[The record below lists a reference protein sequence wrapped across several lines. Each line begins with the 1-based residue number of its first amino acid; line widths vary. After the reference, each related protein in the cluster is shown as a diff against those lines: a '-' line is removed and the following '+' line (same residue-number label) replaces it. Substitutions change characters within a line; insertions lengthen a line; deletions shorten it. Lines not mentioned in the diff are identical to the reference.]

1 MHIFSRQKGN
11 YHHTVLACYIGYL
24 TQALVI
30 NFSPLLFVTFMR
42 QYTLSLSQ
50 VSTLIAVSFTTQL
63 IVDFLASRYVEKIG
77 YRTAVVG
84 AHVFAVLGM
93 VGLAILPEC
102 LPSPMLGLVI
112 ATAMGSIGGGLIEV
126 MISPLLEACPTD
138 EKSGSMSLLHSFY
151 SWGQA
156 GTILLSTLFFAVVG
170 IEHWRLLACLWAILP
185 AFGALA
191 FLFVPIYRL
200 QPSEEAQTVTP
211 KKERQLFLLFF
222 ALMICAGAAEQVMSQ
237 WASTFAES
245 ALGIDK
251 TLGDLLGPCMFAV
264 LMGISRVFY
273 GKFSEKIR
281 LERFMFCSCLLCI
294 LSYLLAA
301 FSPSPIFSLTGC
313 ALCGMSVGILWPGTY
328 SQAARRMPHI
338 SMATYALL
346 AFGGDIGC
354 LAGPSIA
361 GEIAEWFDGNLRA
374 AFLFALIFPVVSILI
389 FFVIGK
395 RHAEPKATTSSG
407 TASSPASDDGAS
419 RGQIDDDSPAPE
431 TSATETERGDSHT

>member
-11 YHHTVLACYIGYL
+11 YHHTVLACYVGYL

-93 VGLAILPEC
+93 VGLAILPEW

-170 IEHWRLLACLWAILP
+170 IEHWRLLACLWRTCLP
-185 AFGALA
+185 LCTDLSPPTVRGGADRYPQKGTPAVLA
-191 FLFVPIYRL
+191 VLRAHDLRGGRRTGHEPMGLHLCR
-200 QPSEEAQTVTP
+200 
-211 KKERQLFLLFF
+211 
-222 ALMICAGAAEQVMSQ
+222 ICAG
-237 WASTFAES
+237 
-245 ALGIDK
+245 
-251 TLGDLLGPCMFAV
+251 
-264 LMGISRVFY
+264 Y
-273 GKFSEKIR
+273 
-281 LERFMFCSCLLCI
+281 
-294 LSYLLAA
+294 
-301 FSPSPIFSLTGC
+301 
-313 ALCGMSVGILWPGTY
+313 
-328 SQAARRMPHI
+328 
-338 SMATYALL
+338 
-346 AFGGDIGC
+346 
-354 LAGPSIA
+354 
-361 GEIAEWFDGNLRA
+361 
-374 AFLFALIFPVVSILI
+374 
-389 FFVIGK
+389 
-395 RHAEPKATTSSG
+395 
-407 TASSPASDDGAS
+407 
-419 RGQIDDDSPAPE
+419 
-431 TSATETERGDSHT
+431 